1 MAFMRAPY
9 TDIEQI
15 YHAHQPWLKSW
26 LARKLG
32 DVHGAA
38 DVVQDVFM
46 RLLTRIEPA
55 PLLEPR
61 AMLTTIA
68 QRVLASRWRREQLER
83 AYLDSLAQHEQAY
96 AMSAE
101 AQAIV
106 IETLMEVD
114 QLLAG
119 LPRAVREVFL
129 LSQLEGLRQAEIAE
143 KMGISVTTVKRY
155 LARAALQCYF
165 PEGVQAICGQGG

>member
-1 MAFMRAPY
+1 MRAPY

-68 QRVLASRWRREQLER
+68 
-83 AYLDSLAQHEQAY
+83 
-96 AMSAE
+96 
-101 AQAIV
+101 
-106 IETLMEVD
+106 
-114 QLLAG
+114 
-119 LPRAVREVFL
+119 
-129 LSQLEGLRQAEIAE
+129 
-143 KMGISVTTVKRY
+143 
-155 LARAALQCYF
+155 
-165 PEGVQAICGQGG
+165 